1 MLVFYKE
8 IKRHPPNCCLLEVKL
23 DEINIRVMLTC
34 ISMSKIYFNISKWFE
49 FVVFFLMCVEGFRM
63 QLMFFLFSS
72 LMPNIKSES

>member
-34 ISMSKIYFNISKWFE
+34 VSMSKIYFNISKWFE
-49 FVVFFLMCVEGFRM
+49 FVFFFFFCMCGRFPYAINV
-63 QLMFFLFSS
+63 LLVFLFDR
-72 LMPNIKSES
+72 KHKK